1 MNHLYLVSESNTYF
15 FMVRFHRQIC
25 FLISLLLIALS
36 VNGQNSYVFHHL
48 KTGSGLSNSNVE
60 AILKDHKGFLWIG
73 TESGLNCY
81 DGYNFKVYRA
91 RPATPNAMWID
102 DVWTLQED
110 GMGYIWIGASTAY
123 MVYHH
128 DKDCFITDTHSF
140 LRQFGIRVE
149 GRFRVHVDK
158 KKDLWVLQ
166 GQNVFYYDVKQAA
179 LKTFVVSD
187 FPEEPVEMSISDDG
201 DGLYVLLNSATLWKI
216 EKRKGIKKLENF
228 ADLQKQYSLK
238 NHKNIYVDHHRGI
251 WIYSYMNDCI
261 FYQKNAQAKWSEITL
276 SSVVATHSNAVRSI
290 LDDTS
295 GNVWIGTDHKGVFV
309 YDYVNDSQTNLLNTP
324 SSYTS
329 LASDRIN
336 TIYRDDSGVI
346 WLGHFK
352 KGISYYHDS
361 FYEFISSQQQ
371 EYGDISSLLEDKA
384 GNIWFGTDGNGLY
397 IKEKNAN
404 FAIRK
409 LPIPNIAIVSLLEDS
424 KGRIWIGSYQH
435 GLFCYDNG
443 RIRHFTKENGKLPYN
458 GVLALK
464 EDRYGNLWIG
474 NVTETLFSFH
484 PETETFT
491 SYLLPDG
498 YSICAL
504 NLFYDQGDKLY
515 IGTTYGLCV
524 MDIVTK
530 KTEMRF
536 GNSRGTQQF
545 NEQFISNVFKD
556 DRDILWL
563 GHKQG
568 LTGWDLKT
576 DSLYWFDVTNGLCD
590 NLVRSLVEDNHHNMW
605 IATSNGLSTLVI
617 EDARKDMHFNF
628 KNFSTKD
635 GLRDNYFNAYSI
647 CKLSNGDILLGGTD
661 GYTLVNPNKL
671 IKKNQPLANVHFTS
685 LSIGN
690 QKIEVDSF
698 YNGRKLLE
706 HTIDNVSSLTLCY
719 DDNLISFEFFT
730 GNLLNADKIKYAYK
744 LEGLDTQWYY
754 TSENRITFTTLPPGN
769 YKLLIKANNGNGVWN
784 DQPAQL
790 NIIVSPPVYLCG
802 WAITL
807 YILAVIGII
816 IYVIYYVRR
825 HHNRKLEQQR
835 LQIEQEQRMQLNEM
849 KLKFFTN
856 ISHDLRTPLTL
867 IISPLQMMM
876 DEITDSGMH
885 KKLQTIYKNAQ
896 QLLGLINSLLDFR
909 KLDVGA
915 EALHCK
921 SGDIVNYVREVC
933 DSFQDYAAER
943 SFNFNFLCEIDNYN
957 MSFDPVK
964 IQKIMNNLLSNAF
977 KYTPDG
983 GDIFVHLYTE
993 NENVCISV
1001 ADNGSGISD
1010 ADKKYIFERFFQT
1023 SQLQEKTGS
1032 GIGLHIVYEYVRLHK
1047 GTISVTDN
1055 IPNGSVF
1062 TIKLPTV
1069 ISEEEEQTLSGK
1081 SLSSKPESRVNA
1093 HALRDRHKLLFVDDN
1108 KDFCDFMFDSL
1119 SAYYKVLIAHN
1130 GVEALKILAENDIN
1144 IVVSDVMMPVMN
1156 GTELCR
1162 QIKTN
1167 IQWSHIPVLLLTART
1182 AEECKIEGYKQG
1194 ADDYIIKPFNFN
1206 LLKMRIDK
1214 FIEWTERC
1222 HREFSQKLEVT
1233 PSEITITP
1241 LDEQL
1246 IAKAIKLVEEHI
1258 SDPNFS
1264 VEMLGEMLGLSR
1276 SHLYKKLICITG
1288 KGPAEFIRTIRLKRG
1303 KQLLEKSQKQISE
1316 IAYEVG
1322 FNSPKRFT
1330 LNFKNEFGMSPFDYI
1345 RSIK

>member
-1 MNHLYLVSESNTYF
+1 MT
-15 FMVRFHRQIC
+15 RFDRQIC
-25 FLISLLLIALS
+25 IFFILLLVALS
-36 VNGQNSYVFHHL
+36 VNGQDSYVFHHL
-48 KTGSGLSNSNVE
+48 KTGSGLSNSNVK

-73 TESGLNCY
+73 TESGLDCY
-81 DGYNFKVYRA
+81 DGYNFRVYRA
-91 RPATPNAMWID
+91 KPAIPNAMWTD
-102 DVWTLQED
+102 DIWTLQED
-110 GMGYIWIGASTAY
+110 GLGNIWIGSSTAY
-123 MVYHH
+123 MVYYR

-140 LRQFGIRVE
+140 LKQLGIQVE
-149 GRFRVHVDK
+149 GKFRVHVDK
-158 KKDLWVLQ
+158 RNDLWVLQ
-166 GQNVFYYDVKQAA
+166 GQNVFYYDVNQKI
-179 LKTFVVSD
+179 LKTFVIRV
-187 FPEEPVEMSISDDG
+187 FQEEPVEMSISDDD
-201 DGLYVLLNSATLWKI
+201 DGLYVLLNSDSLWKI
-216 EKRKGIKKLENF
+216 GKKEGIRRLENF
-228 ADLQKQYSLK
+228 ADLQKQYSL
-238 NHKNIYVDHHRGI
+238 NHHDNIYVDYHGGV

-261 FYQKNAQAKWSEITL
+261 FYQKNAKTKWSKIL
-276 SSVVATHSNAVRSI
+276 LNSVVVTNSNAVRSV
-290 LDDTS
+290 LDDTN

-309 YDYVNDSQTNLLNTP
+309 YDYVNDNLTNLLNVP

-361 FYEFISSQQQ
+361 FYEFINSRHQ
-371 EYGDISSLLEDKA
+371 ECGDISTILEDKA
-384 GNIWFGTDGNGLY
+384 GNIWLGTDGNGLY
-397 IKEKNAN
+397 VKEKNAN

-443 RIRHFTKENGKLPYN
+443 HIQHFTQENGELPYN
-458 GVLALK
+458 GILNLK

-474 NVTETLFSFH
+474 NVAETLFCFY
-484 PETETFT
+484 PDTKTFT
-491 SYLLPDG
+491 CYLLPDG
-498 YSICAL
+498 YSIYAL

-515 IGTTYGLCV
+515 IGTIYGLCV
-524 MDIVTK
+524 MDIVTRK
-530 KTEMRF
+530 MEMCF
-536 GNSRGTQQF
+536 GNFRGTQHF
-545 NEQFISNVFKD
+545 NQQFISNVYKD

-590 NLVRSLVEDNHHNMW
+590 NLVRSLIEDNHHNIW
-605 IATSNGLSTLVI
+605 IATSNGLSTLTI
-617 EDARKDMHFNF
+617 EGDTRKDMNFNF
-628 KNFSTKD
+628 KNLSTKD

-671 IKKNQPLANVHFTS
+671 IEKNQPLANVHFRS

-706 HTIDNVSSLTLCY
+706 HMIDNVSSLALCY
-719 DDNLISFEFFT
+719 DDNLISLEFST
-730 GNLLNADKIKYAYK
+730 DNLLNADKIRYAYK

-769 YKLLIKANNGNGVWN
+769 YKLLIKANNSNGVWN

-790 NIIVSPPVYLCG
+790 HIIVSPPVYLCG

-807 YILAVIGII
+807 YILVFIGLVIYI
-816 IYVIYYVRR
+816 IYYVRR
-825 HHNRKLEQQR
+825 HHDSKLEQQR
-835 LQIEQEQRMQLNEM
+835 LQIEQEQRIHLNEM

-867 IISPLQMMM
+867 IISPLQMLM
-876 DEITDSGMH
+876 DENTDSGIH
-885 KKLQTIYKNAQ
+885 KKLNTIYKNAQ

-915 EALHCK
+915 EVLHCK
-921 SGDIVNYVREVC
+921 SGDIINYIREVC

-943 SFNFNFLCEIDNYN
+943 SMNFNFLCEKDNFN

-964 IQKIMNNLLSNAF
+964 VQKIMNNLLSNAF

-983 GDIFVHLYTE
+983 GEIFVHLYTE
-993 NENVCISV
+993 NDNVCISV

-1010 ADKKYIFERFFQT
+1010 VDKTFIFERFYQT
-1023 SQLQEKTGS
+1023 SQTQEKTGS

-1047 GTISVTDN
+1047 GIISVMDN
-1055 IPNGSVF
+1055 FPNGTIF
-1062 TIKLPTV
+1062 TIKLPAA
-1069 ISEEEEQTLSGK
+1069 ISEKEEQMISDE
-1081 SLSSKPESRVNA
+1081 SFSCKPENGMNTHV
-1093 HALRDRHKLLFVDDN
+1093 LRDRHKLLLVDDN

-1119 SAYYKVLIAHN
+1119 STDYVIMIAHN

-1144 IVVSDVMMPVMN
+1144 IVVSDVMMPLMN

-1162 QIKTN
+1162 RIKTN

-1182 AEECKIEGYKQG
+1182 AEDCKIEGYKQG

-1206 LLKMRIDK
+1206 LLKLRINK
-1214 FIEWTERC
+1214 FIEWTEKC
-1222 HREFSQKLEVT
+1222 HREFSQKMEVT

-1246 IAKAIKLVEEHI
+1246 IAKAIKIVEEHI
-1258 SDPNFS
+1258 SDSNFS
-1264 VEMLGEMLGLSR
+1264 VEMLGEELGLSR

-1303 KQLLEKSQKQISE
+1303 KQLLEKSQKQIAE

-1330 LNFKNEFGMSPFDYI
+1330 MNFKNEFGMSPFDYI

>member
-1 MNHLYLVSESNTYF
+1 MT
-15 FMVRFHRQIC
+15 RFGRKIC
-25 FLISLLLIALS
+25 FILILVLIAVS

-48 KTGSGLSNSNVE
+48 KTGSGLSNSNVK

-91 RPATPNAMWID
+91 RPAIPNAMWTD

-110 GMGYIWIGASTAY
+110 GLGNIWISSSTAY
-123 MVYHH
+123 MVYYR
-128 DKDCFITDTHSF
+128 DKDCFITDVYTF
-140 LRQFGIRVE
+140 LKQLGIQVK
-149 GRFRVHVDK
+149 GIFRVYVDK

-166 GQNVFYYDVKQAA
+166 GQNVFYYDVSRKN
-179 LKTFVVSD
+179 LKTFVIQD
-187 FPEEPVEMSISDDG
+187 FPEEPVDMGISDDE
-201 DGLYVLLNSATLWKI
+201 DGLYVLLNSSSLWKI
-216 EKRKGIKKLENF
+216 EKGKSVRRLDIF
-228 ADLQKQYSLK
+228 ADLQKQYSLN
-238 NHKNIYVDHHRGI
+238 NHNNIYVDYHGGV

-261 FYQKNAQAKWSEITL
+261 FYQKNSQTKWSEIKLNST
-276 SSVVATHSNAVRSI
+276 VVTNSNAVRSV
-290 LDDTS
+290 LDDAN
-295 GNVWIGTDHKGVFV
+295 GNIWIGTDHKGIFV
-309 YDYVNDSQTNLLNTP
+309 YNYVNGSLTNLLNDP

-336 TIYRDDSGVI
+336 TVYRDDSGVI

-352 KGISYYHDS
+352 KGISYYHDG
-361 FYEFISSQQQ
+361 FYEFINSQHQ
-371 EYGDISSLLEDKA
+371 EYGDISSILEDKT
-384 GNIWFGTDGNGLY
+384 GNLWLGTDGNGLY
-397 IKEKNAN
+397 VKEKKAN
-404 FAIRK
+404 FAVRK

-443 RIRHFTKENGKLPYN
+443 RIQHFTKENGELPYN
-458 GVLALK
+458 GILSLK

-474 NVTETLFSFH
+474 NVTETLFCFQ
-484 PETETFT
+484 PETKNFT
-491 SYLLPDG
+491 CYLLPDG
-498 YSICAL
+498 YSIHAL

-524 MDIVTK
+524 MDIVTRK
-530 KTEMRF
+530 AEMCF
-536 GNSRGTQQF
+536 GNFRGTQQF
-545 NEQFISNVFKD
+545 NQQFISNVFKD

-576 DSLYWFDVTNGLCD
+576 DSLYLFDVTNGLCD
-590 NLVRSLVEDNHHNMW
+590 NLVRSLIEDKFHNLW

-617 EDARKDMHFNF
+617 EGDTRKDMHFNF

-647 CKLSNGDILLGGTD
+647 CKLSTGDILFGGTD
-661 GYTLVNPNKL
+661 GCTLVNPNKL
-671 IKKNQPLANVHFTS
+671 IKKNQPMAYVHLTS

-706 HTIDNVSSLTLCY
+706 YTIDNVSSLTLCY
-719 DDNLISFEFFT
+719 DDNLISFEFST

-744 LEGLDTQWYY
+744 LEGVDTQWYY
-754 TSENRITFTTLPPGN
+754 TNENRITFTTLPPGK
-769 YKLLIKANNGNGVWN
+769 YKLLIKASNFNGVWN

-802 WAITL
+802 WAIAL
-807 YILAVIGII
+807 YILIAVGLV
-816 IYVIYYVRR
+816 IYVVYRVKR
-825 HHNRKLEQQR
+825 HHNSKLKQQR
-835 LQIEQEQRMQLNEM
+835 LQIEQEQRLHLNEM

-867 IISPLQMMM
+867 IISPLQMLM
-876 DEITDSGMH
+876 DENTDSGMY
-885 KKLQTIYKNAQ
+885 KKLNTIYKNAQ

-915 EALHCK
+915 EVLHCK
-921 SGDIVNYVREVC
+921 AGDIVNYIREVC
-933 DSFQDYAAER
+933 DSFQDYAVER
-943 SFNFNFLCEIDNYN
+943 SMNFNVLCEIDNLN

-964 IQKIMNNLLSNAF
+964 VQKIMNNLLSNAF
-977 KYTPDG
+977 KYTPDRG
-983 GDIFVHLYTE
+983 EIFVHLYTE
-993 NENVCISV
+993 NENICISV

-1010 ADKKYIFERFFQT
+1010 VDKPFIFERFYQT
-1023 SQLQEKTGS
+1023 SQTQEKTGS
-1032 GIGLHIVYEYVRLHK
+1032 GIGLHIVNEYVRLHK
-1047 GTISVTDN
+1047 GTISVMDN

-1062 TIKLPTV
+1062 TIKLPAT
-1069 ISEEEEQTLSGK
+1069 ISEKEERALSEESISCK
-1081 SLSSKPESRVNA
+1081 PQSKLNA
-1093 HALRDRHKLLFVDDN
+1093 HALSDRHKLLLVDDN
-1108 KDFCDFMFDSL
+1108 KEFCDFMFDSL
-1119 SAYYKVLIAHN
+1119 SVYYTVLIAHN
-1130 GVEALKILAENDIN
+1130 GVEALKILEDNDIN
-1144 IVVSDVMMPVMN
+1144 IVVSDVMMPVMD

-1182 AEECKIEGYKQG
+1182 AEESKIEGYKHG

-1206 LLKMRIDK
+1206 LLKLRIDK

-1222 HREFSQKLEVT
+1222 HRAFSQKIEVS
-1233 PSEITITP
+1233 PSEITITS

-1246 IAKAIKLVEEHI
+1246 IAKAIKIVEEHI
-1258 SDPNFS
+1258 SDSNFS
-1264 VEMLGEMLGLSR
+1264 VEMLGEELGLSR
-1276 SHLYKKLICITG
+1276 SHLYKKLIFITG

-1303 KQLLEKSQKQISE
+1303 KQLLEKSQKQIAE

-1330 LNFKNEFGMSPFDYI
+1330 MNFKNEFGMSPFDYI